1 MNINIKVVNFL
12 KVTVLVSSLLYFGY
26 FIFKNF
32 EQFKN
37 FSDFNLQTI
46 AILISLKFIN
56 IYLLSNLN
64 IFILKNIGINLKN
77 TESIKLTVRNTLG
90 NLSSPLKLGSGY
102 KLSYLKEKYDIKINE
117 YLFITTFYSIFN
129 LIPIFL
135 IFLIFSFFG
144 NQRIVL
150 NNLIIM
156 FLIFFGLVFATLS
169 IKKLPYFKKIN
180 TVMSKKLISKNNLII
195 QFNNILF
202 FLSSSIIVYLII
214 INLSNIDSFYSSIS
228 YNFLGSFVNIINLTP
243 GNIGIKEGLIISFN
257 NIHNISFDLVIITSF
272 IERFLSLIALFV
284 TQIILRNNY

>member
-1 MNINIKVVNFL
+1 MNINSKVVNFL

-37 FSDFNLQTI
+37 FSNFNLQTI

-64 IFILKNIGINLKN
+64 IFILQNIGINLKN

-135 IFLIFSFFG
+135 IFLIFSFFE
-144 NQRIVL
+144 
-150 NNLIIM
+150 
-156 FLIFFGLVFATLS
+156 
-169 IKKLPYFKKIN
+169 
-180 TVMSKKLISKNNLII
+180 
-195 QFNNILF
+195 
-202 FLSSSIIVYLII
+202 
-214 INLSNIDSFYSSIS
+214 
-228 YNFLGSFVNIINLTP
+228 
-243 GNIGIKEGLIISFN
+243 IKE
-257 NIHNISFDLVIITSF
+257 
-272 IERFLSLIALFV
+272 LF
-284 TQIILRNNY
+284 

>member
-1 MNINIKVVNFL
+1 MNISSKVVNFL

-37 FSDFNLQTI
+37 FSNFNIQTI
-46 AILISLKFIN
+46 AILLSLKFIN

-64 IFILKNIGINLKN
+64 IYILKNIGINLKN
-77 TESIKLTVRNTLG
+77 IESTKLTVRNTLG

-135 IFLIFSFFG
+135 IFLIYSFLG
-144 NQRIVL
+144 NQKTIL

-156 FLIFFGLVFATLS
+156 FFIFLVLCLQHLVFKSYRIL
-169 IKKLPYFKKIN
+169 KKIN
-180 TVMSKKLISKNNLII
+180 TGLSKKLISKNNLII
-195 QFNNILF
+195 QINNILF
-202 FLSSSIIVYLII
+202 FLSSSIIVYLIV

-228 YNFLGSFVNIINLTP
+228 YNFLGSFVNIVNLTP

-257 NIHNISFDLVIITSF
+257 NIHKIGFDLVIITSF
-272 IERFLSLIALFV
+272 VERFLSLIALFV
-284 TQIILRNNY
+284 TQIIIRNN

>member
-1 MNINIKVVNFL
+1 MNISSKVVNFL

-37 FSDFNLQTI
+37 FSNFNIQTI
-46 AILISLKFIN
+46 AILLSLKFIN

-64 IFILKNIGINLKN
+64 IYILKNIGINLKN
-77 TESIKLTVRNTLG
+77 IESTKLTVRNTLG

-135 IFLIFSFFG
+135 IFLIYSFLG
-144 NQRIVL
+144 NQKTIL

-156 FLIFFGLVFATLS
+156 FLIFFGLVFTTFS
-169 IKKLPYFKKIN
+169 IQKLPYFKKIN
-180 TVMSKKLISKNNLII
+180 TGLSKKLISKNNLII
-195 QFNNILF
+195 QINNILF
-202 FLSSSIIVYLII
+202 FLSSSIIVYLIV

-228 YNFLGSFVNIINLTP
+228 YNFLGAFVNIVNLTP

-257 NIHNISFDLVIITSF
+257 NIHKIGFDLVIITSF
-272 IERFLSLIALFV
+272 VERFLSLIALFV
-284 TQIILRNNY
+284 TQIIVRNN